1 MARTDPLV
9 PDIAFPP
16 SMVNAS
22 LQRARI
28 RAAGALDWRFMEWH
42 EHLGLWLTGLWL
54 AYALG
59 LATWV
64 IMQKR
69 EPAATLAWVFSLL
82 FLPYLGFVIFYLFG
96 PRKLRRSETRRRG
109 SYEAIRA
116 AFATNEAHASA
127 ESPHD
132 LSVQLTRLVQT
143 STGMPLSTCDRIQLL
158 VNGSPKYDALVNDI
172 DAATDH
178 VHLEYYIY
186 DGDRSGTRIR
196 DAMIAAIGRGVKVRL
211 LMDGAGSFGTKEEF
225 LQPLRDAGAELAV
238 FHPLLRGVPHLR
250 PLLNFRS
257 HRKIAV
263 IDGRIGY
270 TGGINVT
277 DTENDR
283 INPDS
288 YFRDLHTR
296 LEGQAVAWMQRIF
309 LEDWHYASGK
319 TPTGTGLF
327 PPLKPGRCAV
337 QMIPSG
343 PDNGAEP
350 IHRACLA
357 AIHVADERV
366 WLSTPYF
373 VPTAPALYALTSAA
387 MRGMDTRVMIPAR
400 SDSRLVNLAA
410 RSYYDALLRAGVRV
424 FEYQP
429 RMLHTKAL
437 LIDKSF
443 AILGSANFDNRSFV
457 TNFEMSIAVHEAHI
471 AHELERVW
479 NEDQAQSVE
488 IQANRPRA
496 PFARRFGEALA
507 RLGSPLL

>member
-1 MARTDPLV
+1 MDP
-9 PDIAFPP
+9 
-16 SMVNAS
+16 
-22 LQRARI
+22 R
-28 RAAGALDWRFMEWH
+28 MEWH
-42 EHLGLWLTGLWL
+42 EHFGLWLTALWL
-54 AYALG
+54 AYAVG

-82 FLPYLGFVIFYLFG
+82 FLPYLGFFIFYFFG
-96 PRKLRRSETRRRG
+96 PRKIRRSESKRRS
-109 SYEAIRA
+109 SYEAVRQ
-116 AFATNEAHASA
+116 AFAPGDAHANA

-132 LSVQLTRLVQT
+132 LSVQLTKLVQT
-143 STGMPLSTCDRIQLL
+143 ATGMPLSTCDKIQLL
-158 VNGSPKYDALVNDI
+158 VNGSPKYDSVINDI
-172 DAATDH
+172 NAAKQH

-186 DGDRSGTRIR
+186 EGDRTGTMIR
-196 DAMIAAIGRGVKVRL
+196 DAMVAALARGVKVRL
-211 LMDGAGSFGTKEEF
+211 LMDGAGSFGTKQEF
-225 LQPLRDAGAELAV
+225 LQPLEDAGAEISV
-238 FHPLLRGVPHLR
+238 FHPLLRGIPHLR

-283 INPDS
+283 LNPDS

-296 LEGQAVAWMQRIF
+296 LEGQAVSWMQRIF

-319 TPTGTGLF
+319 TPQGEDLF
-327 PPLKPGRCAV
+327 PAMKPGRCAV

-373 VPTAPALYALTSAA
+373 VPTLPALYALTSAA
-387 MRGMDTRVMIPAR
+387 MRGLDTRVMIPKN

-410 RSYYDALLRAGVRV
+410 RSYYDALLKAGVRV

-429 RMLHTKAL
+429 RMLHSKVL
-437 LIDKSF
+437 LIDGAF

-457 TNFEMSIAVHEAHI
+457 TNFEMSIAVHEVHI
-471 AHELERVW
+471 SHELERVW
-479 NEDQAQSVE
+479 NEDQEQSIE
-488 IQANRPRA
+488 IKPDRPRA
-496 PFARRFGEALA
+496 GFPRRFGEAVA

>member
-1 MARTDPLV
+1 
-9 PDIAFPP
+9 
-16 SMVNAS
+16 
-22 LQRARI
+22 
-28 RAAGALDWRFMEWH
+28 MEWH
-42 EHLGLWLTGLWL
+42 EHFGVWLTGLWL
-54 AYALG
+54 IYAVG
-59 LATWV
+59 LAVWV

-82 FLPYLGFVIFYLFG
+82 FLPYLGFFIFYFFG
-96 PRKLRRSETRRRG
+96 PRKIRRSESKRRG
-109 SYEAIRA
+109 SYEAVRQ
-116 AFATNEAHASA
+116 AFAPGDAQANA

-143 STGMPLSTCDRIQLL
+143 ATGMPLSTCDKIQLL
-158 VNGSPKYDALVNDI
+158 VNGSPKYDAVINDI
-172 DAATDH
+172 NAAQHH

-186 DGDRSGTRIR
+186 EGDRTGTLIR
-196 DAMIAAIGRGVKVRL
+196 EAMVAALARGVKVRL
-211 LMDGAGSFGTKEEF
+211 LMDGAGSFGTKDEF
-225 LQPLRDAGAELAV
+225 LQPLKDAGAELAI
-238 FHPLLRGVPHLR
+238 FHPVLRGVPHLR

-270 TGGINVT
+270 TGGINVS

-283 INPDS
+283 LNPDG

-309 LEDWHYASGK
+309 LEDWHYASGN
-319 TPTGTGLF
+319 TPLGADLF
-327 PPLKPGRCAV
+327 PVMKPGRCAV

-373 VPTAPALYALTSAA
+373 VPTSAALYALTSAA
-387 MRGMDTRVMIPAR
+387 MRGLDTRVMIPKK
-400 SDSRLVNLAA
+400 SDSHLVDLAA
-410 RSYYDALLRAGVRV
+410 RSYFDALLKAGVRV

-429 RMLHTKAL
+429 RMLHSKVL
-437 LIDKSF
+437 LVDGAF
-443 AILGSANFDNRSFV
+443 AILGSANFDNRSFA

-471 AHELERVW
+471 AKELEQVW
-479 NEDQAQSVE
+479 YVDQAESIEVKKD
-488 IQANRPRA
+488 RPRA
-496 PFARRFGEALA
+496 SFPRRLGEAVA
-507 RLGSPLL
+507 RLASPML